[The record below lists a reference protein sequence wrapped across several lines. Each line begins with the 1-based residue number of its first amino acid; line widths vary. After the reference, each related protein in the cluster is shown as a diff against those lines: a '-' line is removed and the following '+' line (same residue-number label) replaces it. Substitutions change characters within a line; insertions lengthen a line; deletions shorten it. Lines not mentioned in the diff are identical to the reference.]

1 MNNNTEVDEI
11 RTIGGSLVE
20 MFGSLFIVLEH
31 AFAMFLISKCKNVQK
46 SVKFLVSNLC
56 IIDIIAGLWGFVR
69 AHIRFHLIDKK
80 ITCMLDVL
88 FTTCVLNVSALLVSA
103 IAIDR
108 YTSVFRP
115 MTYTQ
120 IVNKRVLATACCV
133 FWTLGA
139 VIAVIAL
146 YSEFAYTDDIG
157 CELRMSQQEVFP
169 WLLVL
174 LRVVC
179 IFIITFSYSRM
190 YSKIVSLGKVYSSEI
205 KRRELRS
212 IAKILLIVS
221 PHLILHISYVFIFFL
236 KPILNIKNAISIISL
251 IYTIIIL
258 LDALIYV
265 FRFKECRINMAIYM
279 CFCRKEYRDRK
290 IKKRT
295 LLYGTFLD
303 ENPQGTSSSIVRN
316 QRNISR
322 IDNESIYVVSNSV

>member
-11 RTIGGSLVE
+11 RTIGGSLFE

-69 AHIRFHLIDKK
+69 AQFRFHLIDKK

-120 IVNKRVLATACCV
+120 IVNKRVLATTCCV

-139 VIAVIAL
+139 IIAVIAL

-169 WLLVL
+169 WLLVV

-236 KPILNIKNAISIISL
+236 KPVLNIKYAISIISL
-251 IYTIIIL
+251 IYTTIIL

-265 FRFKECRINMAIYM
+265 FRFKECRINMAIYI
-279 CFCRKEYRDRK
+279 CFCRKEYRERK

-303 ENPQGTSSSIVRN
+303 ENPQDTSSGIIRN
-316 QRNISR
+316 PRNISR
-322 IDNESIYVVSNSV
+322 IDNESIYVVSN

>member
-1 MNNNTEVDEI
+1 MINNTDVEEI
-11 RTIGGSLVE
+11 RTITGSLVE

-46 SVKFLVSNLC
+46 SVKILVSNLC

-69 AHIRFHLIDKK
+69 AQFRFHMIDKK

-120 IVNKRVLATACCV
+120 IVNKRVLATVCCV
-133 FWTLGA
+133 FWALGA
-139 VIAVIAL
+139 IIAVIAL

-157 CELRMSQQEVFP
+157 CELRMSQKEVFP
-169 WLLVL
+169 WLLVV

-179 IFIITFSYSRM
+179 IFIITFTYSRM
-190 YSKIVSLGKVYSSEI
+190 YAKIVSLGKVYSSEI

-212 IAKILLIVS
+212 IAKILIIVS
-221 PHLILHISYVFIFFL
+221 PHLILHTCYVFIFFL
-236 KPILNIKNAISIISL
+236 KPVLKIQNAISTISL
-251 IYTIIIL
+251 IYTSIIL

-265 FRFKECRINMAIYM
+265 FRFKECRINMAIYL
-279 CFCRKEYRDRK
+279 CCCRKEYRDRK
-290 IKKRT
+290 IKQRT

-303 ENPQGTSSSIVRN
+303 GNPQSTLRRNVKN
-316 QRNISR
+316 QRSLSTIDVDSVYAIS
-322 IDNESIYVVSNSV
+322 NKV